1 MAPVRLTIAVPF
13 IVSLAAAPMSAQRPD
28 FSGTWIQA
36 VDSAASRSSVAAT
49 GDAAFRRGDMGSGW
63 GSPLTIRQSADSLI
77 VEFPH
82 FSTYDLQP
90 PLRYAYSLSGSES
103 RNTIMIGHADTHEV
117 SRASWNADTLVIVTS
132 FPAPASNDARPRTST
147 LRQSLALAADG
158 ALVIETTREG
168 AAPVRTTYRRR

>member
-1 MAPVRLTIAVPF
+1 
-13 IVSLAAAPMSAQRPD
+13 
-28 FSGTWIQA
+28 
-36 VDSAASRSSVAAT
+36 
-49 GDAAFRRGDMGSGW
+49 MGSGW

-90 PLRYAYSLSGSES
+90 PLRYAYSLNGSES

-117 SRASWNADTLVIVTS
+117 SRASWSGDTLVVVTS
-132 FPAPASNDARPRTST
+132 FPAPASGDARPRTSI

-158 ALVIETTREG
+158 ALVIETTRER
-168 AAPVRTTYRRR
+168 AAPVRATYRRR